1 MSSQQQVLITGG
13 QGQLATDLIQV
24 FNSSDT
30 VALSHQQLDI
40 TQRSDV
46 EAVLRHYKPDVV
58 INAAAFTDVDK
69 CEDQPVQARLVNSL
83 GPENLVAV
91 ANKVDARV
99 LQISTDY
106 VFDGTLERPYIESD
120 DTNPQSIYGQ
130 TKLQGEQAMRDRDL
144 IVRTSWLCGSHGSNI
159 LKTIVALAQTDQPMR
174 FVDDQTGHPSFTQD
188 IAVTIKQLVEIEAQ
202 GTFHVTNQGP
212 VSWYEFAYSILE
224 MMGRRTHQLTPITTD
239 QLDPPRPATRPT
251 NSVLK
256 NQALLTAGLTPPPHF
271 RDTLPLL
278 LKELCD

>member
-1 MSSQQQVLITGG
+1 MSSHQQVLITGG

-46 EAVLRHYKPDVV
+46 EAALRHYKPDVV

-83 GPENLVAV
+83 GPENLIAV
-91 ANKVDARV
+91 ANKIDARV

-120 DTNPQSIYGQ
+120 DTTPQSIYGQ

-212 VSWYEFAYSILE
+212 VSWYAFAYSILE
-224 MMGRRTHQLTPITTD
+224 MRGRPTHQLTPITTD

>member
-1 MSSQQQVLITGG
+1 VSSQQQVLITGG

-46 EAVLRHYKPDVV
+46 EAALLHYKPDVV

-91 ANKVDARV
+91 ANKIDARV

>member
-46 EAVLRHYKPDVV
+46 EAALRHYKPDVV

-91 ANKVDARV
+91 ANKIDARV

-120 DTNPQSIYGQ
+120 DTHPQSIYGQ

-159 LKTIVALAQTDQPMR
+159 LKTIVALAQTDQPMK
-174 FVDDQTGHPSFTQD
+174 FVNDHTGHPSFTQD

>member
-1 MSSQQQVLITGG
+1 MSSHQQVLITGG

-46 EAVLRHYKPDVV
+46 EAALRHYKPDVV

-130 TKLQGEQAMRDRDL
+130 TKLQGEQAMRDRDI

-212 VSWYEFAYSILE
+212 VSWYEFACSILE

>member
-1 MSSQQQVLITGG
+1 MSKQQKVLITGG

-40 TQRSDV
+40 TQPTDV
-46 EAVLRHYKPDVV
+46 ETALRHHKPNVV

-69 CEDQPVQARLVNSL
+69 CEDHPVKAKLVNSL
-83 GPENLVAV
+83 GPENLIAV
-91 ANKVDARV
+91 AKQIDARV

-106 VFDGTLERPYIESD
+106 VFDGKLERPYIESD

-130 TKLQGEQAMRDRDL
+130 TKLQGEQAMRDHDL

-159 LKTIVALAQTDQPMR
+159 LKTIVALAQSDQPMK
-174 FVDDQTGHPSFTQD
+174 FVNDQTGHPSFTHD
-188 IAVTIKQLVEIEAQ
+188 IAVTIKQLIEIEAQ

-212 VSWYEFAYSILE
+212 VSWYEFAYTILE
-224 MMGRRTHQLTPITTD
+224 MMGRPAHQVTPITTD

-251 NSVLK
+251 NSVLN
-256 NQALLTAGLTPPPHF
+256 NQALLAAGLTPPPHF
-271 RDTLPLL
+271 RDSLPLL
-278 LKELCD
+278 LKEICA

>member
-1 MSSQQQVLITGG
+1 MSSHQQVLITGG

-46 EAVLRHYKPDVV
+46 EAALRHYKPDVV

-83 GPENLVAV
+83 GPENLIAV
-91 ANKVDARV
+91 ANKIDARV

-174 FVDDQTGHPSFTQD
+174 FVNDQTGHPSFTQD

-212 VSWYEFAYSILE
+212 VSWYEFACSILE
-224 MMGRRTHQLTPITTD
+224 MMGRPTHRLPPITTD

>member
-1 MSSQQQVLITGG
+1 MSSHQQVLITGG

-46 EAVLRHYKPDVV
+46 EAALRHYKPDVV

-83 GPENLVAV
+83 GPENLIAV
-91 ANKVDARV
+91 ANKIDARV

-174 FVDDQTGHPSFTQD
+174 FVNDQRGHPSFTQD

-224 MMGRRTHQLTPITTD
+224 MMGRPTHQLTPITTD

-251 NSVLK
+251 NSVLN

>member
-1 MSSQQQVLITGG
+1 MSSHQQVLITGG

-46 EAVLRHYKPDVV
+46 EAALRHYKPDVV

-69 CEDQPVQARLVNSL
+69 CEDQPVQAL

-91 ANKVDARV
+91 ANKIDARV

-120 DTNPQSIYGQ
+120 DANPQSIYGQ

>member
-1 MSSQQQVLITGG
+1 MSSHQQVLITGG
-13 QGQLATDLIQV
+13 QGQLATDLIRV

-83 GPENLVAV
+83 GPENLIAV
-91 ANKVDARV
+91 ANKIDARV

-159 LKTIVALAQTDQPMR
+159 LKTIVALAQTDQPMK
-174 FVDDQTGHPSFTQD
+174 FVNDQTGHPSFTQD

-212 VSWYEFAYSILE
+212 VSWYEFAHSILE
-224 MMGRRTHQLTPITTD
+224 MMGRPTHQLTPITTD

>member
-13 QGQLATDLIQV
+13 QGQLATDLIQA

-46 EAVLRHYKPDVV
+46 EAALRHYKPDVV

-83 GPENLVAV
+83 GPENLIAV
-91 ANKVDARV
+91 ANKIDARV

-144 IVRTSWLCGSHGSNI
+144 IVRTSWLCLSLIHI
-159 LKTIVALAQTDQPMR
+159 
-174 FVDDQTGHPSFTQD
+174 
-188 IAVTIKQLVEIEAQ
+188 
-202 GTFHVTNQGP
+202 
-212 VSWYEFAYSILE
+212 
-224 MMGRRTHQLTPITTD
+224 
-239 QLDPPRPATRPT
+239 
-251 NSVLK
+251 
-256 NQALLTAGLTPPPHF
+256 
-271 RDTLPLL
+271 
-278 LKELCD
+278 